1 VTKGDKV
8 LVMLAVIAT
17 VLSWAGLR
25 YLPDTNGELTAV
37 VRVNGREV
45 ARLPVGSEVLWQI
58 TVPVPRG
65 EATIEYGQGKVRVLP
80 LDRSVCPNEICWR
93 TGWIGYPGQ
102 SIVCTQPYGHHSR
115 RQGTRNRFSGRTVNA
130 GYRAAVIPAAW

>member
-1 VTKGDKV
+1 MTKGDKV

-45 ARLPVGSEVLWQI
+45 ARLPVGSEVLSQI
-58 TVPVPRG
+58 TVPIPRG

-80 LDRSVCPNEICWR
+80 LDRSVRPNEICWR

-102 SIVCTQPYGHHSR
+102 SIVCVP
-115 RQGTRNRFSGRTVNA
+115 NRMVITLEGREPEIDSVA
-130 GYRAAVIPAAW
+130 GR